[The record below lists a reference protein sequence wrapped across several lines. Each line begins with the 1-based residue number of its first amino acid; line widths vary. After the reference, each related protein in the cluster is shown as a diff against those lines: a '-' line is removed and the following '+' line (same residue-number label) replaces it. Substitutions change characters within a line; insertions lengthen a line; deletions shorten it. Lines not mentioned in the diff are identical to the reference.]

1 MRRLGDVCQDICRE
15 LRRGGGLSHRM
26 PTRYRKSYP
35 LRFQVQVFAKS
46 EGRCFYCGG
55 GADVMD
61 HVVPVSSGGRDAF
74 DNLVPA
80 CWRCNCG
87 KGGRSVEQY
96 RDTRARADPESP
108 DFTENSCAGWPGKGS
123 RCRGSRCT
131 AFGSRNRACG
141 SAKQGWDDRAADGR
155 LAPLPLP
162 RSAGDGR

>member
-26 PTRYRKSYP
+26 PTRSRTSYP

-46 EGRCFYCGG
+46 QGRCYYCGG

-80 CWRCNCG
+80 CWRCICG

-96 RDTRARADPESP
+96 RNSRARADPEIP
-108 DFTENSCAGWPGKGS
+108 DFTEKQLRWLARQGIALPAIPVYRFWFEEQGLRIGK
-123 RCRGSRCT
+123 
-131 AFGSRNRACG
+131 A
-141 SAKQGWDDRAADGR
+141 R
-155 LAPLPLP
+155 L
-162 RSAGDGR
+162 G